1 MVVRLLYFAW
11 LRERLGRAEE
21 EVSLPQG
28 VDTVGALLEWLRER
42 GAPYAD
48 VLTEPSRIRSAVNQD
63 FASAASRIAADDEI
77 ALFPPITGG

>member
-21 EVSLPQG
+21 EVSVPPG
-28 VDTVGALLEWLRER
+28 VDTVGALLAWLRER
-42 GAPYAD
+42 GSPYTD
-48 VLTEPSRIRSAVNQD
+48 VLTETARIRSAVNQD
-63 FASAASRIAADDEI
+63 FASDSARIAAGDEI

>member
-21 EVSLPQG
+21 EVSLPPR
-28 VDTVGALLEWLRER
+28 VDTVGALLAWLRER
-42 GAPYAD
+42 GSPYGD
-48 VLTEPSRIRSAVNQD
+48 VLTETARIRSAVNQD
-63 FASAASRIAADDEI
+63 FASNASRIAAGDEI

>member
-21 EVSLPQG
+21 EVILPDSVG
-28 VDTVGALLEWLRER
+28 TVGALLAWLSAR
-42 GAPYAD
+42 GSPYAE
-48 VLTEPSRIRSAVNQD
+48 VLTETARIRSAVNQD
-63 FASAASRIAADDEI
+63 FASATSAISAGDEI